1 MEKMICSS
9 CGATLIPN
17 NTQAFLVCEYCD
29 TSVPN
34 PHYDEAAAKAAA
46 EPTLEEIC
54 VETLIQ
60 MGENENL
67 ASLGDCFGNP
77 LKNIDSS
84 RAALNV
90 PDDARV
96 YLLYHNTTLLIFFK
110 EGLALTDRGVYYKC
124 GSDEGYRSWEAFIT
138 GPIACVDRS
147 HLDQDSTLTIGNSL
161 TFEVSGDDDA
171 RLARFLI
178 DFHNHVYQKHT
189 GQAAPTTWAVT
200 ASTVQAQRR
209 GSSGM
214 TGKVIAAGAGLA
226 AARSILRRATPQRT
240 AARSH
245 SILHTTRKV
254 PAARQHAMPAPQ
266 RPGVMPRPGGI
277 LRPGGMPRPGSRPGG
292 MGRPGGPGGRGG
304 RGGPGRR

>member
-9 CGATLIPN
+9 CGATLIPS

-90 PDDARV
+90 PRRRQGLSALPQHHPAD
-96 YLLYHNTTLLIFFK
+96 LLQ
-110 EGLALTDRGVYYKC
+110 GG
-124 GSDEGYRSWEAFIT
+124 
-138 GPIACVDRS
+138 
-147 HLDQDSTLTIGNSL
+147 
-161 TFEVSGDDDA
+161 
-171 RLARFLI
+171 
-178 DFHNHVYQKHT
+178 
-189 GQAAPTTWAVT
+189 
-200 ASTVQAQRR
+200 
-209 GSSGM
+209 
-214 TGKVIAAGAGLA
+214 AGAD
-226 AARSILRRATPQRT
+226 
-240 AARSH
+240 
-245 SILHTTRKV
+245 
-254 PAARQHAMPAPQ
+254 
-266 RPGVMPRPGGI
+266 
-277 LRPGGMPRPGSRPGG
+277 
-292 MGRPGGPGGRGG
+292 
-304 RGGPGRR
+304 